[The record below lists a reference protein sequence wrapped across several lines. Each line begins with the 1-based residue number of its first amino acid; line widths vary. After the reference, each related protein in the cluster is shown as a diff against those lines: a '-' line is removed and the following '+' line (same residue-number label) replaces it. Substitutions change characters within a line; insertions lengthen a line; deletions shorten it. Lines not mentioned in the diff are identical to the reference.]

1 MGIGVTATLGVCFAI
16 IVACRVSGVIW
27 VRTAFATA
35 IGAVTLYLSYG
46 IAFRLRLQHDLKLS
60 PHDGQSGMDVF
71 AFAILVAPVATIFA
85 VLVFLRITR
94 PARPTIDR

>member
-1 MGIGVTATLGVCFAI
+1 VCAYGDRRHRDIGCLFRHNCGLPGERRDLGANRI
-16 IVACRVSGVIW
+16 RYRES
-27 VRTAFATA
+27 
-35 IGAVTLYLSYG
+35 

-60 PHDGQSGMDVF
+60 PHDGQSCMDVL

-94 PARPTIDR
+94 PARPTNDR